1 MQVELSHRSGEA
13 SHRFYLAF
21 WNQLVQIGSARGGQW
36 SLRGVLASLGLVG
49 LLTIAGLWID
59 PIIKEPNL
67 VMLYMLAVV
76 FAALRWGWRAAVVT
90 AISSAFAFDSL
101 FIQPRRTFVVGD
113 LWYSISLFGL
123 LAVGLIVSILIL
135 MAKREARA
143 AREREVQTAALF
155 TFTKSL
161 AEASTLDQILNAI
174 TSHIVDAFSPTV
186 LVLPTEDGMTVRVQ
200 GAGWVLDKQELAAA
214 ARVLESGEES
224 CANGSS
230 PLKLRY
236 KPLTSSQKTVG
247 VLGLPMDTSHDRLS
261 SHQEELLGT
270 FMNLAAL
277 AITRINLSRRAHR
290 VEVLQETDKLQKA
303 LLNCVSHNLRTPITS
318 VIGALN
324 SVLEDGRLLDA
335 ATQRH
340 LLETAQDEA
349 ARLNQLVQNLLDMS
363 RLEGGAVRVKT
374 EPCDVHEIIGAAL
387 DQLGEMGRRRPISIA
402 IAAGLPLVPMDQ
414 TLIVQVIAN
423 LADNALKYSPAD
435 SPIEIEARFNGD
447 DLCVRVADRGNGIP
461 EQDLDRVFE
470 KFFRGASPG
479 GSRGAG
485 LGLSISK
492 GFVSAHGGRIWAQR
506 REQGGTEVIFL
517 LPTEAKR

>member
-1 MQVELSHRSGEA
+1 MQVEFSHRSEKA
-13 SHRFYLAF
+13 SHRSYLAF

-90 AISSAFAFDSL
+90 AISSAFAFDFL

-123 LAVGLIVSILIL
+123 PAVGLIVSILML
-135 MAKREARA
+135 TAKKEARA
-143 AREREVQTAALF
+143 AREREVQTVALF
-155 TFTKSL
+155 TFTKAL

-174 TSHIVDAFSPTV
+174 TSHIADTFSPAV

-200 GAGWVLDKQELAAA
+200 GAEWVLDKQELAAA

-261 SHQEELLGT
+261 SHQKEFLGT

-277 AITRINLSRRAHR
+277 AITRVNLSRRAQR
-290 VEVLQETDKLQKA
+290 VEVLQEADKLQKA

-324 SVLEDGRLLDA
+324 SVLED
-335 ATQRH
+335 
-340 LLETAQDEA
+340 
-349 ARLNQLVQNLLDMS
+349 
-363 RLEGGAVRVKT
+363 
-374 EPCDVHEIIGAAL
+374 
-387 DQLGEMGRRRPISIA
+387 IA
-402 IAAGLPLVPMDQ
+402 YWMCL
-414 TLIVQVIAN
+414 TLSDI
-423 LADNALKYSPAD
+423 Y
-435 SPIEIEARFNGD
+435 
-447 DLCVRVADRGNGIP
+447 
-461 EQDLDRVFE
+461 
-470 KFFRGASPG
+470 
-479 GSRGAG
+479 
-485 LGLSISK
+485 
-492 GFVSAHGGRIWAQR
+492 
-506 REQGGTEVIFL
+506 
-517 LPTEAKR
+517 